1 MGSLEIYDS
10 FQPYSDRDDTPPST
24 FADVKPDSVAA
35 ARAAID
41 RFRDRHGRKQPRAT
55 QPSDSN
61 RR

>member
-10 FQPYSDRDDTPPST
+10 FQPYSDRDDTPLST
-24 FADVKPDSVAA
+24 FAEVKPDSVAA
-35 ARAAID
+35 ARAAIE
-41 RFRDRHGRKQPRAT
+41 RFRERHGRRQQRTT